1 MFTVISC
8 MIVGIVIGYFFR
20 QKKILFIH
28 RLIITLIWV
37 LLFLLGLEI
46 GVNERIISQFAK
58 LGFEAFLLAIAATF
72 GSVLSAWLLWLTVRK
87 NPSEK

>member
-1 MFTVISC
+1 
-8 MIVGIVIGYFFR
+8 
-20 QKKILFIH
+20 
-28 RLIITLIWV
+28 V

-58 LGFEAFLLAIAATF
+58 LGFEAFLLAVAATF

>member
-1 MFTVISC
+1 MFIVISC
-8 MIVGIVIGYFFR
+8 MIAGIVIGYFFR
-20 QKKILFIH
+20 HKKPMFIH

-58 LGFEAFLLAIAATF
+58 LGFDAFLLAIAGTF
-72 GSVLSAWLLWLTVRK
+72 GSVLTAWILWLSVRK